1 MAGVA
6 PDDMTRDAS
15 ETAGGRAGCDILIL
29 DAMNK
34 QSLASARR
42 LGRTGLRVALG
53 ESAGQYRPSSPP
65 PSFASR
71 YCARA
76 VTLPDY
82 ITDTASYVAEVVSF
96 ARDHHVKVVLPTGDE
111 SIAALA
117 PHRERF
123 AELDC
128 VLAVASDAALEIATD
143 KSRTLEVAAKLGID
157 YPGSVEVAGIAELR
171 KAEAE
176 FGYPFVV
183 KPTMSWTGKTG
194 VRVAPVEVI
203 DEAEALDATTRFLAT
218 GAGVLAQQLA
228 SGRREGVSLFIADGE
243 VIAHCGHVAHRT
255 SPALGGASVMRE
267 SIEVP
272 AEVLD
277 AAVRLAI
284 TIGVEGACEVEF
296 RRDASDH
303 PLLMEINPRLAGTL
317 ENAIRSGVDFPLLI
331 WQWAQDSRSSRC
343 APTAPESGRD
353 GCAETCAGSWRTSG
367 ESAVR
372 IACHR
377 HTLSGHSCRSLPAL
391 VTTTTSIATI
401 CVPGWPRCGI
411 RRQRS
416 GDQGT
421 DRHEFTTHEEE

>member
-1 MAGVA
+1 MAEVA
-6 PDDMTRDAS
+6 PDDMTRDES
-15 ETAGGRAGCDILIL
+15 ETAGGRAGYDILVL

-53 ESAGQYRPSSPP
+53 ESVGQYRPSSPP

-71 YCARA
+71 YCART

-96 ARDHHVKVVLPTGDE
+96 ALDHHVKVVLPTGDE

-123 AELDC
+123 AELGC

-143 KSRTLEVAAKLGID
+143 KGRTLEVAAKLGID
-157 YPGSVEVAGIAELR
+157 YPRSVEVAGIAELR
-171 KAEAE
+171 RAEAE

-228 SGRREGVSLFIADGE
+228 GGRREGVSLFIADGE

-277 AAVRLAI
+277 AAVRLAM

-331 WQWAQDSRSSRC
+331 WQRATGQPVQPVRAYRAGVRTRWLRGDLRWLVENQQRIGRPDSMPWAHAIWTFMSEFTHTRYYDYFDRDDMRPGL
-343 APTAPESGRD
+343 AEMRNTA
-353 GCAETCAGSWRTSG
+353 AA
-367 ESAVR
+367 
-372 IACHR
+372 
-377 HTLSGHSCRSLPAL
+377 
-391 VTTTTSIATI
+391 
-401 CVPGWPRCGI
+401 I
-411 RRQRS
+411 RRS
-416 GDQGT
+416 
-421 DRHEFTTHEEE
+421 RH

>member
-6 PDDMTRDAS
+6 PEEIMLDAS

-53 ESAGQYRPSSPP
+53 ESVGQFRPSSPP

-71 YCARA
+71 YCARN

-82 ITDTASYVAEVVSF
+82 ITDTASYVAKVISF
-96 ARDHHVKVVLPTGDE
+96 ARDHRVKVVLPTGDE

-123 AELDC
+123 PELGC

-143 KSRTLEVAAKLGID
+143 KGRTLEVAAKLGID
-157 YPGSVEVAGIAELR
+157 YPRSVEVVGVAELR
-171 KAEAE
+171 RAEAE

-243 VIAHCGHVAHRT
+243 VLAHCGHVAHRT

-277 AAVRLAI
+277 AAARLAI

-296 RRDASDH
+296 RRDASDR

-317 ENAIRSGVDFPLLI
+317 ENAIRSGVDFPLMI
-331 WQWAQDSRSSRC
+331 WQWATGQPVQPVRAYRAGVRTRWLRGDLRWLVENQQRIGRPDSVPSAHAAWTFMSEFTRTRYYDYFDRDDMRPGL
-343 APTAPESGRD
+343 AEMRNTA
-353 GCAETCAGSWRTSG
+353 AA
-367 ESAVR
+367 
-372 IACHR
+372 
-377 HTLSGHSCRSLPAL
+377 
-391 VTTTTSIATI
+391 
-401 CVPGWPRCGI
+401 I
-411 RRQRS
+411 RRS
-416 GDQGT
+416 
-421 DRHEFTTHEEE
+421 RH

>member
-1 MAGVA
+1 MAGLA
-6 PDDMTRDAS
+6 PDEVTRDAA

-53 ESAGQYRPSSPP
+53 ESVGQYRPSSPP

-71 YCARA
+71 YCARS

-82 ITDTASYVAEVVSF
+82 TTDTASYVAEVVSF
-96 ARDHHVKVVLPTGDE
+96 ARDHRVKVVLPTGDE

-123 AELDC
+123 AELGC

-143 KSRTLEVAAKLGID
+143 KARTLEVAAKLGID
-157 YPGSVEVAGIAELR
+157 YPRSVEVVGVAELR
-171 KAEAE
+171 RAEAE

-243 VIAHCGHVAHRT
+243 VLAHCGHVAHRT

-284 TIGVEGACEVEF
+284 AIGVEGACEVEF
-296 RRDASDH
+296 RRDASDR

-317 ENAIRSGVDFPLLI
+317 ENAIRSGVDFPLMT
-331 WQWAQDSRSSRC
+331 WQWATGGPVQPVRAYRAGVRTRWLRGDLRWLVENQRRIGRPDSVPSAQAVWTFLSEFTRTRYYDYFDRDDVRPGL
-343 APTAPESGRD
+343 AEMRNTA
-353 GCAETCAGSWRTSG
+353 A
-367 ESAVR
+367 AVR
-372 IACHR
+372 RSR
-377 HTLSGHSCRSLPAL
+377 H
-391 VTTTTSIATI
+391 
-401 CVPGWPRCGI
+401 
-411 RRQRS
+411 
-416 GDQGT
+416 
-421 DRHEFTTHEEE
+421 

>member
-1 MAGVA
+1 MAGA
-6 PDDMTRDAS
+6 TPDERTRDAS
-15 ETAGGRAGCDILIL
+15 EAAGGRAGCDILIL

-53 ESAGQYRPSSPP
+53 ESVGQYRPSSPP

-71 YCARA
+71 YCARS

-96 ARDHHVKVVLPTGDE
+96 ARDHRVKVVLPTGDE

-123 AELDC
+123 AELGC

-143 KSRTLEVAAKLGID
+143 KGRTLEVAAKLGID
-157 YPGSVEVAGIAELR
+157 YPASVEVAGVAELR
-171 KAEAE
+171 RAEAE

-194 VRVAPVEVI
+194 VRVAPVDVI

-228 SGRREGVSLFIADGE
+228 SGRREGVSLLIADGE
-243 VIAHCGHVAHRT
+243 VLAHCGHVAHRT
-255 SPALGGASVMRE
+255 SPPLGGASVMRE

-277 AAVRLAI
+277 AAVRLAM
-284 TIGVEGACEVEF
+284 TVGVDGPCEVEF
-296 RRDASDH
+296 RRDASGR

-317 ENAIRSGVDFPLLI
+317 ENAIRSGVDFPLMI
-331 WQWAQDSRSSRC
+331 WQWATGQPVQPVRAYRAGVRTRWLRGDLRWLVENQQNIGRPDSVPSAHAIWTFMSEFTRTRYYDYFDRDDMRPGL
-343 APTAPESGRD
+343 AEMRNTA
-353 GCAETCAGSWRTSG
+353 AA
-367 ESAVR
+367 
-372 IACHR
+372 
-377 HTLSGHSCRSLPAL
+377 
-391 VTTTTSIATI
+391 
-401 CVPGWPRCGI
+401 I
-411 RRQRS
+411 RRS
-416 GDQGT
+416 
-421 DRHEFTTHEEE
+421 RH

>member
-1 MAGVA
+1 MAGA
-6 PDDMTRDAS
+6 TPDARMRDAS

-53 ESAGQYRPSSPP
+53 ESVGQYRPSSPP

-71 YCARA
+71 YCARS

-82 ITDTASYVAEVVSF
+82 TTDTASYVAEVVSF
-96 ARDHHVKVVLPTGDE
+96 ARDHRVKVVLPTGDE

-123 AELDC
+123 AELGC

-143 KSRTLEVAAKLGID
+143 KARTLEVAAKLGID
-157 YPGSVEVAGIAELR
+157 YPRSVEVVGVAELR
-171 KAEAE
+171 RAEAE

-243 VIAHCGHVAHRT
+243 VLAHCGHVAHRT

-284 TIGVEGACEVEF
+284 AIGVEGACEVEF
-296 RRDASDH
+296 RRDASDR

-317 ENAIRSGVDFPLLI
+317 ENAIRSGVDFPLMT
-331 WQWAQDSRSSRC
+331 WQWATGGPVQPVRAYRAGVRTRWLRGDLRWLVENQRRIGRPDSVPSAQAVWTFLSEFTRTRYYDYFDRDDVRPGL
-343 APTAPESGRD
+343 AEMRNTA
-353 GCAETCAGSWRTSG
+353 A
-367 ESAVR
+367 AVR
-372 IACHR
+372 RSR
-377 HTLSGHSCRSLPAL
+377 H
-391 VTTTTSIATI
+391 
-401 CVPGWPRCGI
+401 
-411 RRQRS
+411 
-416 GDQGT
+416 
-421 DRHEFTTHEEE
+421 

>member
-1 MAGVA
+1 MAGLA
-6 PDDMTRDAS
+6 PDEVTRDAA
-15 ETAGGRAGCDILIL
+15 ETAGGRPGCDILIL

-42 LGRTGLRVALG
+42 LGRAGLRVALG

-71 YCARA
+71 YCARTL
-76 VTLPDY
+76 TLPDY
-82 ITDTASYVAEVVSF
+82 ITDMASYVAEVVSF
-96 ARDHHVKVVLPTGDE
+96 ARDHRVKVVLPTGDE

-123 AELDC
+123 AELGC

-143 KSRTLEVAAKLGID
+143 KGRTLEVAAKLGID
-157 YPGSVEVAGIAELR
+157 YPKSVEVAGVAGLR
-171 KAEAE
+171 RAEAE

-183 KPTMSWTGKTG
+183 KPTISWTGNTG

-203 DEAEALDATTRFLAT
+203 DEAEALDAITRFLAT

-243 VIAHCGHVAHRT
+243 VLAHCGHVAHRT

-277 AAVRLAI
+277 AAVRLAVA
-284 TIGVEGACEVEF
+284 IGVEGACEVEF
-296 RRDASDH
+296 RRDASGH

-317 ENAIRSGVDFPLLI
+317 ENAIRSGVDFPLMI
-331 WQWAQDSRSSRC
+331 WQWATGQPVQPAQTYRAGVRTRWLRGDLRWLVENQRRIGRPDSVPSAHAVWTFMSEFSR
-343 APTAPESGRD
+343 TRYYDYFDRD
-353 GCAETCAGSWRTSG
+353 DMRPGLAEMRNTVA
-367 ESAVR
+367 A
-372 IACHR
+372 
-377 HTLSGHSCRSLPAL
+377 
-391 VTTTTSIATI
+391 
-401 CVPGWPRCGI
+401 I
-411 RRQRS
+411 RRS
-416 GDQGT
+416 
-421 DRHEFTTHEEE
+421 RH